1 VSIDVNRSHD
11 CPCQTVSVKF
21 DDGLS
26 QKTRGRDSRYDLAG
40 GAAPTCSLSRE
51 EARLKFISVTGP
63 LSVLARYAGEA
74 F

>member
-40 GAAPTCSLSRE
+40 GAAPDLPPLKWSSLKYDLRTEDRVNGEE
-51 EARLKFISVTGP
+51 EAYG
-63 LSVLARYAGEA
+63 
-74 F
+74 